1 MIKQLIFAG
10 ALLTACFCS
19 TLRGQTTNAAD
30 ATTNAVAAAT
40 TNAAPADTTPKP
52 DPAGTA
58 TGMSVDAQSPAGTF
72 VTSAPADLSDDDK
85 KDPAKVKKY
94 ADDKKAFDEYTA
106 QSKVEPLAVKLSDSV
121 GHNRVAINFMW
132 TLITGFLVMF
142 MQAGFALVETG
153 LCRAKNAGH
162 TMAMNFM
169 IYPMGMLGFYL
180 CGFAFMFGGMAD
192 PSSPSGGGIVTMGGY
207 PGLNHE
213 LGFHIG
219 SKFIGLLGGKGFLL
233 QGAGYDTAAFALFL
247 FQMVFMDTTA
257 TIPTGAAAERWKFS
271 AFMIYGCC
279 IGTIMYPIFGNWVW
293 GNGWLA
299 ELGVNFGIGH
309 GHVDF
314 AGSSVVHMQ
323 GGVIALIFAWLIGP
337 RYGKY
342 DKNGKIVHPIIPHN
356 IPFVMLG
363 TFILAFGWFGF
374 NPGSS
379 LAGTDLRIAVVA
391 VNTMLASATGAV
403 GATLWM
409 WWVRTK
415 KPDPSM
421 MCNGML
427 AGLVAITCPCAFVS
441 AGGASLLGLIAGV
454 LVVESVFFF
463 DKLGID
469 DCVGAISVHGVNG
482 AWGCLSL
489 GLFADGTYGD
499 GWNGVPGTVKGLF
512 YGGGFGQL
520 FAEFIGVTTCF
531 VTLAG
536 LSLLVYYIG
545 ETICGGNR
553 VSQEV
558 EIEGLDLPEMGVPG
572 YSGFVMDK
580 QSETPMLKGDTLV
593 PGGKPSGKPMVTA

>member
-1 MIKQLIFAG
+1 MAWLRA
-10 ALLTACFCS
+10 ALLGAALFCTAS
-19 TLRGQTTNAAD
+19 TTRLLAD
-30 ATTNAVAAAT
+30 
-40 TNAAPADTTPKP
+40 DPKP

-58 TGMSVDAQSPAGTF
+58 TGMAVDAQSPAGTF
-72 VTSAPADLSDDDK
+72 LVTAPSDLSADDK
-85 KDPAKVKKY
+85 KDADKVK
-94 ADDKKAFDEYTA
+94 AFNDAKKASDEYTA
-106 QSKVEPLAVKLSDSV
+106 QARTEPLAVKLADSV
-121 GHNRVAINFMW
+121 GHNRVAINFTW
-132 TLITGFLVMF
+132 TLMTGFLVMF

-153 LCRAKNAGH
+153 LCRAKNSGH

-192 PSSPSGGGIVTMGGY
+192 PMSPAGGGISTMGGY
-207 PGLNHE
+207 AGLNHE
-213 LGFHIG
+213 LGFMLHG
-219 SKFIGLLGGKGFLL
+219 HFIGLLGWKGFLL

-257 TIPTGAAAERWKFS
+257 TIPTGAAAERWRFS

-279 IGTIMYPIFGNWVW
+279 IGTIMYPVFGNWVW
-293 GNGWLA
+293 GAGWLSQM
-299 ELGVNFGIGH
+299 GVNWGIGH

-323 GGVIALIFAWLIGP
+323 GGVIAFIFAWLIGP

-342 DKNGKIVHPIIPHN
+342 DAAGKLVHPIVPHSIPM
-356 IPFVMLG
+356 VMLG

-379 LAGTDLRIAVVA
+379 LAATDLRIAVVA

-409 WWVRTK
+409 WWFKTK
-415 KPDPSM
+415 KPDPAM

-441 AGGASLLGLIAGV
+441 AGGASILGLVAGV
-454 LVVESVFFF
+454 LCVESVFFF
-463 DKLGID
+463 DKIKID
-469 DCVGAISVHGVNG
+469 DSVGAISVHGVNG

-499 GWNGVPGTVKGLF
+499 GWNGVPGTVRGLF
-512 YGGGFGQL
+512 YGGGMGQ
-520 FAEFIGVTTCF
+520 FWAELIGVTVCF
-531 VTLAG
+531 VTLAL
-536 LSLLVYYIG
+536 LSIIVYYIA
-545 ETICGGNR
+545 EKIVGNR
-553 VSQEV
+553 VSREV
-558 EIEGLDLPEMGVPG
+558 EIAGLDVPEMGAPG
-572 YSGFVMDK
+572 YSGFVFDK
-580 QSETPMLKGDTLV
+580 ASESPV
-593 PGGKPSGKPMVTA
+593 P